1 MPVSDTVIDYAV
13 SLVTK
18 TRPLG
23 SSEKMVKDFITW
35 GAGPRA
41 SQYLILAA
49 KTRCLLE
56 GRFTPDIH
64 DVKKFALPVLCHRL
78 ITNFNVEA
86 DGVKPDTIITKLITD

>member
-1 MPVSDTVIDYAV
+1 MPVSDTVIDFAV

-18 TRPLG
+18 TRPLA
-23 SSEKMVKDFITW
+23 SPEKMVKDFVTW

-64 DVKKFALPVLCHRL
+64 DVKKVALPVLRHRL
-78 ITNFNVEA
+78 IINFNAEA
-86 DGVKPDTIITKLITD
+86 DGVSRTQLSPN